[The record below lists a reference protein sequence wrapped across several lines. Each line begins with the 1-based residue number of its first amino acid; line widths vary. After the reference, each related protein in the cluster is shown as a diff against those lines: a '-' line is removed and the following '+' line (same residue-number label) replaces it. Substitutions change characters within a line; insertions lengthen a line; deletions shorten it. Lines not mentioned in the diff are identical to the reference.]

1 MYFPWLLSSSSSLNH
16 CNEQTCLF
24 TRGVFLLV
32 VIDVV
37 AVVKLADGETIF
49 TNSLKVRNV
58 IASYELSTLL
68 TLHNCVIS

>member
-1 MYFPWLLSSSSSLNH
+1 M
-16 CNEQTCLF
+16 F

-32 VIDVV
+32 IIDVV